1 MRHLCPGLIT
11 LVVLLLISPAQAE
24 TVNIGDLFSTGV
36 DDSEAPVEAYGVMD
50 THWEVQVDELGWVT
64 PLFER
69 TNFCTSCGSIWLPHP
84 AGDDSLA
91 RPLAHPDHV
100 QVIASNRK
108 FSWRTSFTIP
118 DTADPST
125 ATITYRLGFDDV
137 SRNSTDTGNLSGCN
151 HTVWL
156 NGTPYELASTG
167 TNIRTECEATIAAG
181 SAFVT
186 GENKLEFRIQNLA
199 TYYGFRLEKLSAT
212 YEEELCGNGEL
223 DDGEACDDG
232 NDIDSDGCDATCA
245 VEDGYSCAQEASV
258 GDLFSTGVDDSEAPV
273 EAYGVMDTHWEV
285 QENELGWV
293 TPLFERTNFC
303 TSCGSIWLP
312 HPAGDD
318 SLARPLAHPD
328 HVQVIASNRKFSWRT
343 SFTIPDT
350 ADPSTATITYRLGF
364 DDVSRNS
371 TDTGNLSGC
380 NHTVW
385 LNGTPYE
392 LASTGT
398 NIRTECEATIAAGSA
413 FVTGENKLEFR
424 IQNLATYYGF
434 RLEKLSATY
443 QGPSVCTPLCG
454 NSMLDNNES
463 CDDGNDTDSDGC
475 NTSCEI
481 EDGWGCEGEPS
492 VCELLCG
499 DGALDAGEVCD
510 DGNDTDSDGCNTSCE
525 IEDGWGL

>member
-1 MRHLCPGLIT
+1 M
-11 LVVLLLISPAQAE
+11 
-24 TVNIGDLFSTGV
+24 
-36 DDSEAPVEAYGVMD
+36 
-50 THWEVQVDELGWVT
+50 HWEVQEDELGWVT
-64 PLFER
+64 SLFEK

-100 QVIASNRK
+100 QV
-108 FSWRTSFTIP
+108 
-118 DTADPST
+118 TAP
-125 ATITYRLGFDDV
+125 
-137 SRNSTDTGNLSGCN
+137 
-151 HTVWL
+151 
-156 NGTPYELASTG
+156 
-167 TNIRTECEATIAAG
+167 
-181 SAFVT
+181 
-186 GENKLEFRIQNLA
+186 
-199 TYYGFRLEKLSAT
+199 
-212 YEEELCGNGEL
+212 
-223 DDGEACDDG
+223 
-232 NDIDSDGCDATCA
+232 
-245 VEDGYSCAQEASV
+245 
-258 GDLFSTGVDDSEAPV
+258 
-273 EAYGVMDTHWEV
+273 
-285 QENELGWV
+285 
-293 TPLFERTNFC
+293 
-303 TSCGSIWLP
+303 
-312 HPAGDD
+312 
-318 SLARPLAHPD
+318 
-328 HVQVIASNRKFSWRT
+328 NRKFSWRT

-525 IEDGWGL
+525 IEDGWGCEGEPSVCELLCGDGALDAGEVCDDGNDTDSDGCNTSCEIEDGWGCEGEPSVCELLCGNGALDAGEVCDDGNDTDSDGCDATCAVEDGYSCTQDNAIGDLFSTGVDDSDVPVELTVMDVHWEVQEDELGWVTSLFEKTNFCTSCGSIWLPHPAGDDSLARPLAHPDHVQVTAPNRKFSWRTSFTIPDTADPSTATITYRLGFDDVSRNSTDTGNLSGCNHTVWLNETPYELASTGTNIRTECEATIAAGSAFVTG